1 MVDAGGDL
9 KRLCQSSGAILEEQI
24 ARGTHSIAGFA
35 ASPGEQFRAGV
46 SPVARLSDETL
57 KRSVT
62 QEMTSSSGLEIAI
75 LAIALIGRPQRYLTA
90 KMVNYSGFSGTPD
103 TATQRVQRNH

>member
-9 KRLCQSSGAILEEQI
+9 KRLRKSSGAILEEQI
-24 ARGTHSIAGFA
+24 ARGTHSIAGFS

-46 SPVARLSDETL
+46 GPVARVSDETL

-75 LAIALIGRPQRYLTA
+75 LAIALIGRPQRRLCPASERRAITSYVM
-90 KMVNYSGFSGTPD
+90 KCRD
-103 TATQRVQRNH
+103 I